1 MTEFL
6 NKKRA
11 IFKITKVKKMK
22 FSYKSFVKPIKEN
35 TDTNNN
41 FENESDSENK
51 NKEITRN
58 SLISISKEVYKFIKQ
73 KHYTK
78 GSDVTNHILNVLS
91 SKKVKLNYKNI
102 QRRVY
107 DAINVMCAIGLI
119 NKEKGNIT
127 FISNDEK
134 NINNDKINN
143 VNLNKENFDNNQD
156 TNIDF
161 IKSNIKEKQNE
172 LVTNFCREYFY
183 KKLIEMNQNQ
193 FKRSTTIDKLEFPFY
208 IITLENG
215 CNYKIKQN
223 DDNSR
228 VVIFSDKPY
237 TILNPDNIIKRLIKK
252 DFSKS
257 NIEKLYKE
265 KKGVDEI
272 MDYLIENKLFD
283 IYFSDTKSE
292 QNSINNFNN
301 NNKFFPK
308 PKNFMFYNSNKY
320 FDINSH
326 FDTESILNNNL
337 NNNNFNNNLYGLRKG
352 SEDFLI
358 PNLYNFNKVEENN
371 FELIEDGTKYY
382 SNNSFGYI
390 NKK

>member
-78 GSDVTNHILNVLS
+78 GSDVTNHILDVLS

>member
-1 MTEFL
+1 MNEFL
-6 NKKRA
+6 NKKRT
-11 IFKITKVKKMK
+11 IFKISKIPKLQLNKI
-22 FSYKSFVKPIKEN
+22 S
-35 TDTNNN
+35 
-41 FENESDSENK
+41 FENEIEITNLNNNLEEESEINDQ
-51 NKEITRN
+51 KEITRN

-78 GSDVTNHILNVLS
+78 GSDVTNHILDVLS

-183 KKLIEMNQNQ
+183 KKLFDMNQNQ
-193 FKRSTTIDKLEFPFY
+193 YKRSTTIDKLDFPFY

-223 DDNSR
+223 EDNSR

-237 TILNPDNIIKRLIKK
+237 TIINPDNIIKKLIKK

-257 NIEKLYKE
+257 NMEKLYKE
-265 KKGVDEI
+265 KKGIDDI

-283 IYFSDTKSE
+283 LYFSDVKNE
-292 QNSINNFNN
+292 QNCSSNNNIFFPKTKNYMFYNN
-301 NNKFFPK
+301 NN
-308 PKNFMFYNSNKY
+308 NKY

-326 FDTESILNNNL
+326 NESESLLNNNL
-337 NNNNFNNNLYGLRKG
+337 YDYRKG
-352 SEDFLI
+352 SEDYLI
-358 PNLYNFNKVEENN
+358 HNLYNFNKVEDNN
-371 FELIEDGTKYY
+371 FEIIEDGTKYY
-382 SNNSFGYI
+382 SNNSYGYI

>member
-1 MTEFL
+1 MTEYL

-11 IFKITKVKKMK
+11 IFKITKVPKMK
-22 FSYKSFVKPIKEN
+22 FQYKSIIKQIKQNTKPK
-35 TDTNNN
+35 NN
-41 FENESDSENK
+41 FIQEIENDH
-51 NKEITRN
+51 KEITRN

-78 GSDVTNHILNVLS
+78 GSDVTNHILDVLS
-91 SKKVKLNYKNI
+91 SKKAKLNYKNI

-134 NINNDKINN
+134 NSKNEKINN
-143 VNLNKENFDNNQD
+143 VILNKENNFENNQD
-156 TNIDF
+156 TNINF
-161 IKSNIKEKQNE
+161 IKSNIKDKQNE
-172 LVTNFCREYFY
+172 LVTNFCREYFF
-183 KKLIEMNQNQ
+183 KKLIEMNQNE
-193 FKRSTTIDKLEFPFY
+193 FKRSTTIDKLDFPFY

-223 DDNSR
+223 EDNSR

-237 TILNPDNIIKRLIKK
+237 TIINPDNIIKKLIKK

-257 NIEKLYKE
+257 NIEKVYKE
-265 KKGVDEI
+265 KKGVDDI

-283 IYFSDTKSE
+283 IYFSDIKSE
-292 QNSINNFNN
+292 QNSINNLNN
-301 NNKFFPK
+301 YNKFFPR
-308 PKNFMFYNSNKY
+308 PKNFMFYNNNKY

-326 FDTESILNNNL
+326 FDSESMLNNNY
-337 NNNNFNNNLYGLRKG
+337 NNNLYGLRKG

-358 PNLYNFNKVEENN
+358 PNLYNVNKVEENN
-371 FELIEDGTKYY
+371 LELIEDGTKYY

>member
-1 MTEFL
+1 MTEYL

-11 IFKITKVKKMK
+11 IFKITKVPKMK
-22 FSYKSFVKPIKEN
+22 FQYKSIIKQIKQNTKPK
-35 TDTNNN
+35 NN
-41 FENESDSENK
+41 FIQEIENDH
-51 NKEITRN
+51 KEITRN

-78 GSDVTNHILNVLS
+78 GSDVTNHILDVLS
-91 SKKVKLNYKNI
+91 SKKAKLNYKNI

-127 FISNDEK
+127 FISND
-134 NINNDKINN
+134 DKI
-143 VNLNKENFDNNQD
+143 LNKENSNIINFNKENNLENNQD
-156 TNIDF
+156 
-161 IKSNIKEKQNE
+161 IKINLIKNNIKEKQNE
-172 LVTNFCREYFY
+172 LISNFCREYFY
-183 KKLIEMNQNQ
+183 KKLFDMNQNQ
-193 FKRSTTIDKLEFPFY
+193 YKRSTTIDKLDFPFY

-223 DDNSR
+223 EDNSR

-237 TILNPDNIIKRLIKK
+237 TIINPDNIIKKLIKK

-265 KKGVDEI
+265 KKGIDDI

-283 IYFSDTKSE
+283 LYFSDVKNE
-292 QNSINNFNN
+292 QNCSSNNNIFFPKTKNYMFYNN
-301 NNKFFPK
+301 NN
-308 PKNFMFYNSNKY
+308 NKY

-326 FDTESILNNNL
+326 NESESLLNNNL
-337 NNNNFNNNLYGLRKG
+337 NNNLYDYRKG
-352 SEDFLI
+352 SEDYLI
-358 PNLYNFNKVEENN
+358 HNLYNFNKVEDNN
-371 FELIEDGTKYY
+371 FEIIEDGTKYY
-382 SNNSFGYI
+382 SNNSYGYI

>member
-22 FSYKSFVKPIKEN
+22 FSYKSLIKHIN
-35 TDTNNN
+35 DTSKTNSNIEKES
-41 FENESDSENK
+41 ENE

-73 KHYTK
+73 KQYTK
-78 GSDVTNHILNVLS
+78 GSDVTNHILDVLS

-127 FISNDEK
+127 FISNDEN
-134 NINNDKINN
+134 NINNDKMIK
-143 VNLNKENFDNNQD
+143 VNLNKEKNSDNNQD
-156 TNIDF
+156 TNINF
-161 IKSNIKEKQNE
+161 IKSNIKDKQNE

-237 TILNPDNIIKRLIKK
+237 TIINPDNIIKKLIKK

-265 KKGVDEI
+265 QKGVDDI

-283 IYFSDTKSE
+283 IYFSDIKSE
-292 QNSINNFNN
+292 QNSINNLNN

-308 PKNFMFYNSNKY
+308 PKNFMFYNNNKY

-326 FDTESILNNNL
+326 FDSESML
-337 NNNNFNNNLYGLRKG
+337 NNNFNNNLYGLRKG
-352 SEDFLI
+352 SEDFII
-358 PNLYNFNKVEENN
+358 PTLYNLNKLEENN
-371 FELIEDGTKYY
+371 FELIEHGTKYY

>member
-1 MTEFL
+1 MTEYL

-11 IFKITKVKKMK
+11 IFKITKVPKMK
-22 FSYKSFVKPIKEN
+22 FQYKSIIKQIKQNTKPK
-35 TDTNNN
+35 NN
-41 FENESDSENK
+41 FIQEIENDH
-51 NKEITRN
+51 KEITRN

-78 GSDVTNHILNVLS
+78 GSDVTNHILDVLS
-91 SKKVKLNYKNI
+91 SKKAKLNYKNI

>member
-1 MTEFL
+1 MNEFL
-6 NKKRA
+6 NKKRT
-11 IFKITKVKKMK
+11 IFKISKIPKLKLNK
-22 FSYKSFVKPIKEN
+22 IS
-35 TDTNNN
+35 
-41 FENESDSENK
+41 FENEIEITNLNNNLEEESEINDQ
-51 NKEITRN
+51 KEITRN

-78 GSDVTNHILNVLS
+78 GSDVTNHILEVLS
-91 SKKVKLNYKNI
+91 SKKAKLNYKNI

-127 FISNDEK
+127 FISND
-134 NINNDKINN
+134 DKILNN
-143 VNLNKENFDNNQD
+143 ENSNISNFNKENNLENNQD
-156 TNIDF
+156 
-161 IKSNIKEKQNE
+161 IKINLIKNNIKEKQNE
-172 LVTNFCREYFY
+172 LISNFCREYFY
-183 KKLIEMNQNQ
+183 KKLFDMNQNQ
-193 FKRSTTIDKLEFPFY
+193 YKRSTTIDKLDFPFY

-223 DDNSR
+223 EDNSR

-237 TILNPDNIIKRLIKK
+237 TIINPDNIIKKLIKK

-265 KKGVDEI
+265 KKGIDDI

-283 IYFSDTKSE
+283 LYFSDVKNE
-292 QNSINNFNN
+292 QNCSSNNNIFFPKTKNYMFYNN
-301 NNKFFPK
+301 NN
-308 PKNFMFYNSNKY
+308 NKY

-326 FDTESILNNNL
+326 NESESLLNNNL
-337 NNNNFNNNLYGLRKG
+337 NNNLYDYRKG
-352 SEDFLI
+352 SEDYLI
-358 PNLYNFNKVEENN
+358 HNLYNFNKVEDNN
-371 FELIEDGTKYY
+371 FEIIEDGTKYY
-382 SNNSFGYI
+382 SNNSYGYI

>member
-1 MTEFL
+1 MNEFL
-6 NKKRA
+6 NKKRT
-11 IFKITKVKKMK
+11 IFKISKIPKLKLNK
-22 FSYKSFVKPIKEN
+22 IS
-35 TDTNNN
+35 
-41 FENESDSENK
+41 FENEIEITNLNNNLEEESEINDQ
-51 NKEITRN
+51 KEITRN

-78 GSDVTNHILNVLS
+78 GSDVTNHILEVLS
-91 SKKVKLNYKNI
+91 SKKAKLNYKNI

-127 FISNDEK
+127 FISND
-134 NINNDKINN
+134 DKI
-143 VNLNKENFDNNQD
+143 LNKENSNIINFNKENNLENNQD
-156 TNIDF
+156 
-161 IKSNIKEKQNE
+161 IKINLIKNNIKEKQNE
-172 LVTNFCREYFY
+172 LISNFCREYFY
-183 KKLIEMNQNQ
+183 KKLFDMNQNQ
-193 FKRSTTIDKLEFPFY
+193 YKRSTTIDKLDFPFY

-223 DDNSR
+223 EDNSR

-237 TILNPDNIIKRLIKK
+237 SIINPDNIIKKLIKK

-265 KKGVDEI
+265 KKGIDDI

-283 IYFSDTKSE
+283 LYFSDVKNE
-292 QNSINNFNN
+292 QNCSSNNNIFFPKTKNYMFYNN
-301 NNKFFPK
+301 NN
-308 PKNFMFYNSNKY
+308 NKY

-326 FDTESILNNNL
+326 NESESLLNNNL
-337 NNNNFNNNLYGLRKG
+337 NNNLYDYRKG
-352 SEDFLI
+352 SEDYLI
-358 PNLYNFNKVEENN
+358 HNLYNFNKVEDNN
-371 FELIEDGTKYY
+371 FEIIEDGTKYY
-382 SNNSFGYI
+382 SNNSYGYI

>member
-1 MTEFL
+1 MTEYL

-11 IFKITKVKKMK
+11 IFKITKVPKMK
-22 FSYKSFVKPIKEN
+22 FQYKSIIKQIKQNTKPK
-35 TDTNNN
+35 NN
-41 FENESDSENK
+41 FIQEIENDH
-51 NKEITRN
+51 KEITRN

-78 GSDVTNHILNVLS
+78 GSDVTNHILDVLS
-91 SKKVKLNYKNI
+91 SKKAKLNYKNI

-134 NINNDKINN
+134 NSKNEKINN
-143 VNLNKENFDNNQD
+143 VILNKENNFENNQD
-156 TNIDF
+156 TNINF
-161 IKSNIKEKQNE
+161 IKSNIKDKQNE
-172 LVTNFCREYFY
+172 LVTNFCREYFF
-183 KKLIEMNQNQ
+183 KKLIEMNQNE
-193 FKRSTTIDKLEFPFY
+193 FKRSTTIDKLDFPFY

-223 DDNSR
+223 EDNSR

-237 TILNPDNIIKRLIKK
+237 TIINPDNIIKKLIKK

-257 NIEKLYKE
+257 NIEKVYKE
-265 KKGVDEI
+265 KKGVDDI

-283 IYFSDTKSE
+283 IYFSDIKNE
-292 QNSINNFNN
+292 QNSINNLNN
-301 NNKFFPK
+301 YNKFFPR
-308 PKNFMFYNSNKY
+308 PKNFMFYNNNKY

-326 FDTESILNNNL
+326 FDSESMLNNNY
-337 NNNNFNNNLYGLRKG
+337 NNNLYGLRKG
-352 SEDFLI
+352 SEDFII
-358 PNLYNFNKVEENN
+358 PTLYNLNKVEENN

>member
-1 MTEFL
+1 MNEFL
-6 NKKRA
+6 NKKRT
-11 IFKITKVKKMK
+11 IFKISKIPKLKLNK
-22 FSYKSFVKPIKEN
+22 IS
-35 TDTNNN
+35 
-41 FENESDSENK
+41 FENEIEITNLNNNLEEESEINDQ
-51 NKEITRN
+51 KEITRN

-78 GSDVTNHILNVLS
+78 GSDVTNHILEVLS
-91 SKKVKLNYKNI
+91 SKKAKLNYKNI

-127 FISNDEK
+127 FISND
-134 NINNDKINN
+134 DKI
-143 VNLNKENFDNNQD
+143 LNKENSNIINFNKENNLENNQD
-156 TNIDF
+156 
-161 IKSNIKEKQNE
+161 IKINLIKNNIKEKQNE
-172 LVTNFCREYFY
+172 LISNFCREYFY
-183 KKLIEMNQNQ
+183 KKLFDMNQNQ
-193 FKRSTTIDKLEFPFY
+193 YKRSTTIDKLDFPFY

-223 DDNSR
+223 EDNSR

-237 TILNPDNIIKRLIKK
+237 TIINPDNIIKKLIKK

-265 KKGVDEI
+265 KKGIDDI

-283 IYFSDTKSE
+283 LYFSDVKNE
-292 QNSINNFNN
+292 QNCSSNNNIFFPKTKNYMFYNN
-301 NNKFFPK
+301 NN
-308 PKNFMFYNSNKY
+308 NKY

-326 FDTESILNNNL
+326 NESESLLNNNL
-337 NNNNFNNNLYGLRKG
+337 NNNLYDYRKG
-352 SEDFLI
+352 SEDYLI
-358 PNLYNFNKVEENN
+358 HNLYNFNKVEDNN
-371 FELIEDGTKYY
+371 FEIIEDGTKYY
-382 SNNSFGYI
+382 SNNSYGYI

>member
-22 FSYKSFVKPIKEN
+22 FSYKSLIKHIN
-35 TDTNNN
+35 DTSKTNSNIEKES
-41 FENESDSENK
+41 ENE

-73 KHYTK
+73 KQYTK
-78 GSDVTNHILNVLS
+78 GSDVTNHILDVLS

>member
-1 MTEFL
+1 MTEYL

-11 IFKITKVKKMK
+11 IFKITKVPKMK
-22 FSYKSFVKPIKEN
+22 FQYKSIIKQIKQNTKPK
-35 TDTNNN
+35 NN
-41 FENESDSENK
+41 FIQEIENDH
-51 NKEITRN
+51 KEITRN

-78 GSDVTNHILNVLS
+78 GSDVTNHILDVLS
-91 SKKVKLNYKNI
+91 SKKAKLNYKNI

-134 NINNDKINN
+134 NSKNEKINN
-143 VNLNKENFDNNQD
+143 VILNKENNFENNQD
-156 TNIDF
+156 TNINF
-161 IKSNIKEKQNE
+161 IKSNIKDKQNE
-172 LVTNFCREYFY
+172 LVTNFCREYFF
-183 KKLIEMNQNQ
+183 KKLIEMNQNE
-193 FKRSTTIDKLEFPFY
+193 FKRSTTIDKLDFPFY

-223 DDNSR
+223 EDNSR

-237 TILNPDNIIKRLIKK
+237 TIINPDNIIKKLIKK

-257 NIEKLYKE
+257 NIEKVYKE
-265 KKGVDEI
+265 KKGVDDI

-283 IYFSDTKSE
+283 LYFSDVKNE
-292 QNSINNFNN
+292 QNCCSNNNIFFPKTKNYMFYNN
-301 NNKFFPK
+301 NN
-308 PKNFMFYNSNKY
+308 NKY

-326 FDTESILNNNL
+326 NESESLLNNNL
-337 NNNNFNNNLYGLRKG
+337 NNNLYDYRKG
-352 SEDFLI
+352 SEDYLI
-358 PNLYNFNKVEENN
+358 HNLCNFNKVEDNN
-371 FELIEDGTKYY
+371 FEIIEDGTKYY
-382 SNNSFGYI
+382 SNNSYGYI

>member
-1 MTEFL
+1 MNEFL
-6 NKKRA
+6 NKKRT
-11 IFKITKVKKMK
+11 IFKISKIPKLKLNK
-22 FSYKSFVKPIKEN
+22 IS
-35 TDTNNN
+35 
-41 FENESDSENK
+41 FENEIEITNLNNNLEEESEINDQ
-51 NKEITRN
+51 KEITRN

-78 GSDVTNHILNVLS
+78 GSDVTNHILDVLS
-91 SKKVKLNYKNI
+91 SKKAKLNYKNI

-127 FISNDEK
+127 FISND
-134 NINNDKINN
+134 DKI
-143 VNLNKENFDNNQD
+143 LNKENSNIINFNKENNLENNQD
-156 TNIDF
+156 
-161 IKSNIKEKQNE
+161 IKINLIKNNIKEKQNE
-172 LVTNFCREYFY
+172 LISNFCREYFY
-183 KKLIEMNQNQ
+183 KKLFDMNQNQ
-193 FKRSTTIDKLEFPFY
+193 YKRSTTIDKLDFPFY

-223 DDNSR
+223 EDNSR

-237 TILNPDNIIKRLIKK
+237 TIINPDNIIKKLIKK

-265 KKGVDEI
+265 KKGIDDI

-283 IYFSDTKSE
+283 LYFSDVKNE
-292 QNSINNFNN
+292 QNCCSNNNIFFPKTKNYMFYNN
-301 NNKFFPK
+301 NN
-308 PKNFMFYNSNKY
+308 NKY

-326 FDTESILNNNL
+326 NESESLLNNNL
-337 NNNNFNNNLYGLRKG
+337 NNNLYDYRKG
-352 SEDFLI
+352 SEDYLI
-358 PNLYNFNKVEENN
+358 HNLYNFNKVEDNN
-371 FELIEDGTKYY
+371 FEIIEDGTKYY
-382 SNNSFGYI
+382 SNNSYGYI

>member
-1 MTEFL
+1 MNEFL
-6 NKKRA
+6 NKKRT
-11 IFKITKVKKMK
+11 IFKISKIPKLKLNK
-22 FSYKSFVKPIKEN
+22 IS
-35 TDTNNN
+35 
-41 FENESDSENK
+41 FENEIEITNLNNNLEEESEINDQ
-51 NKEITRN
+51 KEITRN

-78 GSDVTNHILNVLS
+78 GSDVTNHILEVLS
-91 SKKVKLNYKNI
+91 SKKAKLNYKNI

-127 FISNDEK
+127 FISND
-134 NINNDKINN
+134 DKILNN
-143 VNLNKENFDNNQD
+143 ENSNIINFNKENNLENNQD
-156 TNIDF
+156 
-161 IKSNIKEKQNE
+161 IKINLIKNNIKEKQNE
-172 LVTNFCREYFY
+172 LISNFCREYFY
-183 KKLIEMNQNQ
+183 KKLFDMNQNQ
-193 FKRSTTIDKLEFPFY
+193 YKRSTTIDKLDFPFY

-223 DDNSR
+223 EDNSR

-237 TILNPDNIIKRLIKK
+237 TIINPDNIIKKKKKK

-265 KKGVDEI
+265 KKGIDDI

-283 IYFSDTKSE
+283 LYFSDVKNE
-292 QNSINNFNN
+292 QNCSSNNNIFFPKTKNYMFYNN
-301 NNKFFPK
+301 NN
-308 PKNFMFYNSNKY
+308 NKY

-326 FDTESILNNNL
+326 NESESLLNNNL
-337 NNNNFNNNLYGLRKG
+337 NNNLYDYRKG
-352 SEDFLI
+352 SEDYLI
-358 PNLYNFNKVEENN
+358 HNLYNFNKVEDNN
-371 FELIEDGTKYY
+371 FEIIEDGTKYY
-382 SNNSFGYI
+382 SNNSYGYI

>member
-1 MTEFL
+1 MNEFL
-6 NKKRA
+6 NKKRT
-11 IFKITKVKKMK
+11 IFKISKIPKLKLNK
-22 FSYKSFVKPIKEN
+22 IS
-35 TDTNNN
+35 
-41 FENESDSENK
+41 FENEIEITNLNNNLEEESEINDQ
-51 NKEITRN
+51 KEITRN

-78 GSDVTNHILNVLS
+78 GSDVTNHILEVLS
-91 SKKVKLNYKNI
+91 SKKAKLNYKNI

-127 FISNDEK
+127 FISND
-134 NINNDKINN
+134 DKILNN
-143 VNLNKENFDNNQD
+143 ENSNISNFNKENNFENNQD
-156 TNIDF
+156 
-161 IKSNIKEKQNE
+161 IKINLIKNNIKEKQNE
-172 LVTNFCREYFY
+172 LISNFCREYFY
-183 KKLIEMNQNQ
+183 KKLFDMNQNQ
-193 FKRSTTIDKLEFPFY
+193 YKRSTTIDKLDFPFY

-223 DDNSR
+223 EDNSR

-237 TILNPDNIIKRLIKK
+237 SIINPDNIIKKLIKK

-265 KKGVDEI
+265 KKGIDDI

-283 IYFSDTKSE
+283 LYFSDVKNE
-292 QNSINNFNN
+292 QNCSSNNNIFFPKTKNYMFYNN
-301 NNKFFPK
+301 NN
-308 PKNFMFYNSNKY
+308 NKY

-326 FDTESILNNNL
+326 NESESLLNNNL
-337 NNNNFNNNLYGLRKG
+337 NNNLYDYRKG
-352 SEDFLI
+352 SEDYLI
-358 PNLYNFNKVEENN
+358 HNLCNFNKVEDNN
-371 FELIEDGTKYY
+371 FEIIEDGTKYY
-382 SNNSFGYI
+382 SNNSYGYI

>member
-1 MTEFL
+1 MNEFL
-6 NKKRA
+6 NKKRT
-11 IFKITKVKKMK
+11 IFKISKIPKLKLNK
-22 FSYKSFVKPIKEN
+22 IS
-35 TDTNNN
+35 
-41 FENESDSENK
+41 FENEIEITNLNNNLEEESEINDQ
-51 NKEITRN
+51 KEITRN

-78 GSDVTNHILNVLS
+78 GSDVTNHILEVLS
-91 SKKVKLNYKNI
+91 SKKAKLNYKNI

-127 FISNDEK
+127 FISND
-134 NINNDKINN
+134 DKI
-143 VNLNKENFDNNQD
+143 LNKENSNIINFNKENNLENNQD
-156 TNIDF
+156 
-161 IKSNIKEKQNE
+161 IKINLIKNNIKEKQNE
-172 LVTNFCREYFY
+172 LISNFCREYFY
-183 KKLIEMNQNQ
+183 KKLFDMNQNQ
-193 FKRSTTIDKLEFPFY
+193 YKRSTTIDKLDFPFY

-223 DDNSR
+223 EDNSR

-237 TILNPDNIIKRLIKK
+237 TIINPDNIIKKLIKK

-265 KKGVDEI
+265 KKGIDDI

-283 IYFSDTKSE
+283 LYFSDVKNE
-292 QNSINNFNN
+292 QNCSSNNNIFFPKTKNYMFYNN
-301 NNKFFPK
+301 NN
-308 PKNFMFYNSNKY
+308 NKY

-326 FDTESILNNNL
+326 NESESLLNNNL
-337 NNNNFNNNLYGLRKG
+337 NNNLYDYRKG
-352 SEDFLI
+352 SEDYLI
-358 PNLYNFNKVEENN
+358 HNSYNFNKVEDNN
-371 FELIEDGTKYY
+371 FEIIEDGTKYY
-382 SNNSFGYI
+382 SNNSYGYI

>member
-1 MTEFL
+1 MNEFL
-6 NKKRA
+6 NKKRT
-11 IFKITKVKKMK
+11 IFKISKIPKLKLNK
-22 FSYKSFVKPIKEN
+22 IS
-35 TDTNNN
+35 
-41 FENESDSENK
+41 FENEIEITNLNNNLEEESEINDQ
-51 NKEITRN
+51 KEITRN

-78 GSDVTNHILNVLS
+78 GSDVTNHILEVLS
-91 SKKVKLNYKNI
+91 SKKAKLNYKNI

-127 FISNDEK
+127 FISND
-134 NINNDKINN
+134 DKILNN
-143 VNLNKENFDNNQD
+143 ENSNIINFNKENNLENNQD
-156 TNIDF
+156 
-161 IKSNIKEKQNE
+161 IKINLIKNNIKEKQNE
-172 LVTNFCREYFY
+172 LISNFCREYFY
-183 KKLIEMNQNQ
+183 KKLFDMNQNQ
-193 FKRSTTIDKLEFPFY
+193 YKRSTTIDKLDFPFY

-223 DDNSR
+223 EDNSR

-237 TILNPDNIIKRLIKK
+237 TIINPDNIIKKLIKK

-265 KKGVDEI
+265 KKGIDDI

-283 IYFSDTKSE
+283 LYFSDVKNE
-292 QNSINNFNN
+292 QNCSSNNNIFFPKTKNYMFYNN
-301 NNKFFPK
+301 NN
-308 PKNFMFYNSNKY
+308 NKY

-326 FDTESILNNNL
+326 NESESLLNNNL
-337 NNNNFNNNLYGLRKG
+337 NNNLYDYRKG
-352 SEDFLI
+352 SEDYLI
-358 PNLYNFNKVEENN
+358 HNLYNFNKVEDNN
-371 FELIEDGTKYY
+371 FEIIEDGTKYY
-382 SNNSFGYI
+382 SNNSYGYI